1 MNIMYRCPK
10 CNGDLDIEEDVT
22 IDTIYQQD
30 YNYIIDGLYCPRCE
44 QEVVIEIDFNINIK
58 EA

>member
-1 MNIMYRCPK
+1 MTIIYRCPN
-10 CNGDLDIEEDVT
+10 CNADLDIQEDVS
-22 IDTIYQQD
+22 IDTIYIQD

-44 QEVVIEIDFNINIK
+44 KEVVIEIDFNINIK